1 MKKCVFILSI
11 VILILGCTSPKE
23 VSDAYILSVYN
34 NQDQLFEEDGM
45 PFGIKVLGI
54 SEDRLTYLFSL
65 EVKAEEVR
73 TTSGLQV
80 RRTARKN
87 NMELTFSEGKC
98 NRVIFTLPKTQKT
111 LEKAAAYS
119 EKYKRKKEEGEN
131 FVYYYLGR
139 KKNLELGIVFGTS
152 TIQFGL
158 IDLSL

>member
-1 MKKCVFILSI
+1 MKKWVFILFI
-11 VILILGCTSPKE
+11 AVLIGCTPKKD

-45 PFGIKVLGI
+45 PFGIKMLGI
-54 SEDRLTYLFSL
+54 AEDRLLYLFSMD
-65 EVKAEEVR
+65 VKAEEVR

-80 RRTARKN
+80 RRTARKD

-98 NRVIFTLPKTQKT
+98 NRVIFTLPKTQRT
-111 LEKAAAYS
+111 LEKVAAYS
-119 EKYKRKKEEGEN
+119 EKYKKKKEEGEN
-131 FVYYYLGR
+131 FVYYYIGK
-139 KKNLELGIVFGTS
+139 KKNLELGIVFGPN

>member
-1 MKKCVFILSI
+1 MKKWVFILFI
-11 VILILGCTSPKE
+11 AVLIGCTSKKE

-45 PFGIKVLGI
+45 PFGMKVLGLP
-54 SEDRLTYLFSL
+54 EDRLTYLFAL

-98 NRVIFTLPKTQKT
+98 NRVIFTLPKTQRT

-119 EKYKRKKEEGEN
+119 EKYKKKKEEGEN
-131 FVYYYLGR
+131 YVYYYIGK

>member
-1 MKKCVFILSI
+1 MKKFGLILFI
-11 VILILGCTSPKE
+11 VTLILGCTSPKE

-34 NQDQLFEEDGM
+34 DQDHLFEEDGM
-45 PFGIKVLGI
+45 PFGIKVLGLP
-54 SEDRLTYLFSL
+54 EDRLTYLFSL
-65 EVKAEEVR
+65 EVKAEEVK
-73 TTSGLQV
+73 TTSGVQV
-80 RRTARKN
+80 RRTARKD

-131 FVYYYLGR
+131 FVYYYIGK